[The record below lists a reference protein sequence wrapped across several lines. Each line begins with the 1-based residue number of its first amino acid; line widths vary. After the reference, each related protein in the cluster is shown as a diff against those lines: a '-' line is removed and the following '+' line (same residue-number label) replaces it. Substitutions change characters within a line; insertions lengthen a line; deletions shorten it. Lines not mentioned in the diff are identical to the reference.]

1 MSNCSPA
8 TIKNPEVHNLLWQ
21 HKEIKLIILYL
32 FAPFK
37 LTKYMYTWKY
47 GGGCIFD
54 GQRYVHVY
62 TRNKFSNSCA
72 ITVD

>member
-1 MSNCSPA
+1 MQLYK
-8 TIKNPEVHNLLWQ
+8 KNPEVHNLLWQ

-37 LTKYMYTWKY
+37 LTKYTWEY

-54 GQRYVHVY
+54 GQRYVHDCVY
-62 TRNKFSNSCA
+62 KKL
-72 ITVD
+72 